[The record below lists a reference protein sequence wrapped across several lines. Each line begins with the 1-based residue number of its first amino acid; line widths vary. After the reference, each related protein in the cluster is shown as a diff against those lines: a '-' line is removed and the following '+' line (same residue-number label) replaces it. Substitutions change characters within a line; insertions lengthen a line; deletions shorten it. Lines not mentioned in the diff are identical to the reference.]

1 MIRKRINSGGV
12 DIRVLQDL
20 DVLAVTHPSANYPYE
35 PYCGVASLFNAD
47 LQPDKNRN
55 DWTVDAE
62 LGFYA
67 LKYTPHETG
76 PD

>member
-55 DWTVDAE
+55 DW
-62 LGFYA
+62 
-67 LKYTPHETG
+67 
-76 PD
+76 